1 MYTWELQNFV
11 NQRNGNVSRE
21 EYIKLV
27 NRVDNPQITDVAVE
41 DCEGRAKTII
51 TTSENKSVTFFT
63 NWV

>member
-1 MYTWELQNFV
+1 MYTYELQNFV

-41 DCEGRAKTII
+41 NCEGRAKTTI
-51 TTSENKSVTFFT
+51 TTSDNGSVTFFT